1 MPSRVRLEVV
11 AGPIQGRQ
19 FDFDGHDTFL
29 FGRSPDCHAELS
41 QDDTTASRHHFL
53 LEVNPPAARLRD
65 LGSLNGTYVNGQK
78 HGGRGHLTPEQAAA
92 QRWPEVDLRDGDT
105 IRVGATVFAVRVEGA
120 PPSEAARDTKVSL
133 DASVARKRDTAVGHE
148 THLPLDA
155 GSSVLRPLLE
165 EHEADPGAVA
175 GYRLGPLLGR
185 GGMGVVHL
193 ATRVADGATVALKL
207 MRPEVVVDAHSR
219 EVFDR
224 EIAVTSRLRHPNV
237 VTLFAHGSE
246 GDHFYFAM
254 EYCAGGSLASVLARR
269 GKLEPALAVRLALQA
284 LAGLS
289 FAHEQGFIH
298 RDIKPENILLVDSE
312 MSVAKLTD
320 FGLAK
325 SFEQAGLSGMTATGA
340 AAGTLQFMPREQLTN
355 FRLLRPTSD
364 VWSMGATLYHMLT
377 LEYARDFP
385 PGKDPLS
392 VILSGGVIPIRE
404 RHPDLP
410 ASLAA
415 VVDRAVDD
423 DLRNRY
429 PSGTEFRD
437 ALMSAL

>member
-1 MPSRVRLEVV
+1 MPARVRLEVV

-19 FDFDGHDTFL
+19 FEFDGHDTFL

-41 QDDTTASRHHFL
+41 QDDSTASRHHFL

-78 HGGRGHLTPEQAAA
+78 HGGRGHLTPEEAAR
-92 QRWPEVDLRDGDT
+92 QRWPEVDLRDGDS
-105 IRVGATVFAVRVEGA
+105 IRVGATVFAVHVEGA
-120 PPSEAARDTKVSL
+120 LPAESDRDTRRSL
-133 DASVARKRDTAVGHE
+133 DLSVARERAARPDTHQA
-148 THLPLDA
+148 LDG

-165 EHEADPGAVA
+165 EAEPDAVA

-193 ATRVADGATVALKL
+193 ATRLADGATVALKL

-246 GDHFYFAM
+246 GEHFFFAM
-254 EYCAGGSLASVLARR
+254 EYCAGGSLASMIARR
-269 GKLEPALAVRLALQA
+269 GKLEPGPAVRAALQA

-289 FAHEQGFIH
+289 FAHENGFIH
-298 RDIKPENILLVDSE
+298 RDIKPENILLVDAE

-392 VILSGGVIPIRE
+392 VILSGGVVPLRE
-404 RHPDLP
+404 RDPSLP

-415 VVDRAVDD
+415 VVDRAVED
-423 DLRNRY
+423 DLHKRY
-429 PSGTEFRD
+429 PSATEFRD
-437 ALMSAL
+437 ALAAAL